1 MAILTPEKFE
11 NLNRDIEDTGKAIN
25 IIGIITP
32 RYGEPFK
39 SLPLVSKE
47 AENRGGFISAPNLTA
62 LQAIV
67 PSYNWQLARDDS
79 TGDEY
84 RWNPASSPNAK
95 WEPTGRNYLK
105 DSINYTDQQIL
116 ANDAKTKNYVQI
128 PKDVSNILIS
138 KSPDI
143 SAPKFGSIAQPQTGT
158 SVAVGTYI
166 LATPASQATTIKR
179 FSIISNIV
187 LGDIEL
193 RRYTRAGDTFTMQGT
208 GIPLK
213 VNKIGVNEYNS
224 YDFKEFVVNSGEYVA
239 IVVKNAGAMI
249 YNGSSDS
256 DTYYSNAS
264 TGNSPIL
271 GTAGKLNLK
280 AAFFDTNGAE
290 RAQNFIDYL
299 ERIANESEINFD
311 NILVDYVGNL
321 GLSTTPSAKSGVN
334 AGVGHYCTGAASSG
348 FGKVATLEVYSA
360 VNGAA
365 QVGVYSKNG
374 QVFTRKRYK
383 DVTLTVGL
391 NSIPIDLALSVGDYV
406 GLRTTVAG
414 QIEYEANT
422 SGHDG
427 IYVSVAGSTPDQFTA
442 STAQPNKTYAYQVRF
457 ILALQRLS
465 SDVVGKPW
473 AGLKYVSFGDSIT
486 WYNGRPFVPQHIEA
500 GQIAKG
506 YQSYIVDSL
515 GCTLDNRG
523 ESGWI
528 MQNIYADRI
537 LPYDFSDVYAVS
549 ITSGYN
555 DHKHPTEMIGTVQ
568 PIGSTFDVS
577 TYAGAMQ
584 ASVEHVIASNPKTKI
599 FLIAPIRGWYSATV
613 AANFR
618 DEVKNETI
626 LSIKYVNVVK
636 QIGALYGVQ
645 VIDFYNEVGFN
656 YLNRYT
662 FLGDD
667 PAQMPDYLAHPT
679 QLGFKRMGEV
689 ALSVMKN
696 F

>member
-1 MAILTPEKFE
+1 MAIPDKNDLIGSTVTEAQFKLNLGAIIDFLKTVE
-11 NLNRDIEDTGKAIN
+11 NQIPTYA
-25 IIGIITP
+25 T
-32 RYGEPFK
+32 
-39 SLPLVSKE
+39 
-47 AENRGGFISAPNLTA
+47 TA
-62 LQAIV
+62 LLTSTRPATSQFYAKAQDTNKVWFWNKPQGSADGNYWTVTTLSDLDQA
-67 PSYNWQLARDDS
+67 
-79 TGDEY
+79 
-84 RWNPASSPNAK
+84 NAFTLQK
-95 WEPTGRNYLK
+95 FNEVDGSNK
-105 DSINYTDQQIL
+105 G
-116 ANDAKTKNYVQI
+116 YVQI
-128 PKDVSNILIS
+128 PKEVSQLLIN
-138 KSPDI
+138 KSPDV
-143 SAPKFGSIAQPQTGT
+143 SVPKFGSIAQPQTGT
-158 SVAVGTYI
+158 NVATGTYI

-179 FSIISNIV
+179 FSIISNIAT
-187 LGDIEL
+187 GDIEL
-193 RRYTRAGDTFTMQGT
+193 RRYTRASDTFTMQGT
-208 GIPLK
+208 GITLK
-213 VNKIGVNEYNS
+213 VGKIGLNEFTSN
-224 YDFKEFVVNSGEYVA
+224 DFKEFVVNAGEYVA

-249 YNGSSDS
+249 YNSSSTS
-256 DTYYSNAS
+256 DTYFSNS
-264 TGNSPIL
+264 SIGTSPIL

-280 AAFFDTNGAE
+280 AAFFDTNGVE
-290 RAQNFIDYL
+290 RAQAFIDYL
-299 ERIANESEINFD
+299 EKVANESEINFD
-311 NILVDYVGNL
+311 NIFFGYAGNL

-334 AGVGHYCTGAASSG
+334 AGVGHYCTGAASTG

-360 VNGAA
+360 VTGAA

-383 DVTLTVGL
+383 DVTLAVGL

-406 GLRTTVAG
+406 GIRTTVAG
-414 QIEYEANT
+414 QIEYEPNT
-422 SGHDG
+422 NGHDG

-473 AGLKYVSFGDSIT
+473 SGLKYVSFGDSIT
-486 WYNGRPFVPQHIEA
+486 WYNGRPFVSQHIESS
-500 GQIAKG
+500 QIAKG
-506 YQSYIVDSL
+506 YQSYIVDAL

-568 PIGSTFDVS
+568 PIGSVFDVL

-599 FLIAPIRGWYSATV
+599 FLITPIRGWYSATV

-618 DEVKNETI
+618 AEVRNETVV
-626 LSIKYVNVVK
+626 SVKYINIVK

-667 PAQMPDYLAHPT
+667 PAQMPDILAHPT

-689 ALSVMKN
+689 ALSIMKN